1 MSMLTNFQLKPE
13 DFMLKFDAAKF
24 NMSMELQ
31 GIQAADMID
40 RVVNKINDELF
51 QNTKRDVR
59 TQKTKQVFHKA
70 DKAIESPL
78 DVLKLIEEM
87 R

>member
-1 MSMLTNFQLKPE
+1 
-13 DFMLKFDAAKF
+13 
-24 NMSMELQ
+24 
-31 GIQAADMID
+31 MID

-70 DKAIESPL
+70 DKAIESPT